1 MSRAMILLVAAL
13 ALGIAEAFVPGAF
26 LLWIALA
33 VGIVGAIDLVFEPS
47 LLVEIGI
54 FAVAAAASVAIGKR
68 VYGSLD
74 RAGAPVPLSRAHALV
89 GREFTLASAIEDG
102 FGSMRV
108 DDSVWRVAG
117 PPLGAGAKVKV
128 VAVAEGALLR
138 VVAA

>member
-1 MSRAMILLVAAL
+1 MSRGMILLVAAL

-33 VGIVGAIDLVFEPS
+33 VGVVGAIDLAFEPS
-47 LLVEIGI
+47 LLIEIGI
-54 FAVAAAASVAIGKR
+54 FAVAAAVSVAIGKR

-74 RAGAPVPLSRAHALV
+74 RSGPPAALSRAHAMV

-108 DDSVWRVAG
+108 DDSVWRVTGA
-117 PPLGAGAKVKV
+117 PLAAGAKVRV
-128 VAVAEGALLR
+128 VAVAEGALLK